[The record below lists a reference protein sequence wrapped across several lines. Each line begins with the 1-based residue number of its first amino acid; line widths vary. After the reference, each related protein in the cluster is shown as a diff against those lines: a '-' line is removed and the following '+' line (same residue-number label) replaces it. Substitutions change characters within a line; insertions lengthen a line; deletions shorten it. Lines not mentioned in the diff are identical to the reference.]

1 MKIPSS
7 EICLKTK
14 PRWPSSTMTL
24 IPKIPET
31 EAGKEARQQY
41 LTLAQ
46 QVIGE
51 AQLDYDT
58 LYQRFAENDWAAIK
72 LDDAVALKAL
82 KAGHSP
88 KTVVGMLHQSPYIQH
103 QVHHNKVP
111 LAPMSQYV
119 RSTVMKVMQQWT
131 QAQAS
136 QQMQPGPGVQRQT
149 GLDLE

>member
-1 MKIPSS
+1 
-7 EICLKTK
+7 
-14 PRWPSSTMTL
+14 MTL
-24 IPKIPET
+24 TPKTPET

-41 LTLAQ
+41 LTLAR

-51 AQLDYDT
+51 AQLDYNT

-103 QVHHNKVP
+103 QVHQNKVP

-119 RSTVMKVMQQWT
+119 RSTVIKVMQHWT
-131 QAQAS
+131 QSQAS
-136 QQMQPGPGVQRQT
+136 QHTPPGRGVKRQT